1 VTITQASKDEAFYTG
16 DDADDEPLPVVGDW
30 REFRANLVAQS
41 QVESVIDSLEDIE
54 EGELESRIDVER
66 RSRVQKASGENID
79 LLKKQGLSSLAENL
93 PWAHPIAVPEKGCLL
108 LANAFMFLGNQQ
120 YFNQAVV
127 LLIEHNESGSMG
139 IILNRP
145 TQYDMGQVTDQ
156 AGPFE
161 SNPVYFGGDV
171 GDGAVSLIH
180 GRRDVT
186 NSLEIRPGLY
196 LGGMDCAKQMVTDGQ
211 AKPEEF
217 KFFARYAGWGPGQLE
232 SEAERDVWYVAASA
246 KELVLKPVIKLPKP
260 LYREILELMGGEYS
274 ETARKAFS
282 EDPSG
287 ENL

>member
-1 VTITQASKDEAFYTG
+1 MNKRVYMLVQCCGETWLYLTG
-16 DDADDEPLPVVGDW
+16 LKRGI
-30 REFRANLVAQS
+30 VA
-41 QVESVIDSLEDIE
+41 
-54 EGELESRIDVER
+54 
-66 RSRVQKASGENID
+66 
-79 LLKKQGLSSLAENL
+79 
-93 PWAHPIAVPEKGCLL
+93 
-108 LANAFMFLGNQQ
+108 
-120 YFNQAVV
+120 
-127 LLIEHNESGSMG
+127 
-139 IILNRP
+139 
-145 TQYDMGQVTDQ
+145 
-156 AGPFE
+156 
-161 SNPVYFGGDV
+161 VYFGGDV

-196 LGGMDCAKQMVTDGQ
+196 LGGMDCAKQMVTDGK

-287 ENL
+287 ENV